1 MCQRPKRKM
10 QNFHTKLHEIIL
22 SFINL
27 NYLEVQ
33 SHRYHFFLSNICL
46 FKFQNFQALDKCQLG
61 NLVQDKEVKLDSTG
75 QVHQLVVLT

>member
-1 MCQRPKRKM
+1 M
-10 QNFHTKLHEIIL
+10 QIFHTKLQEIIL

-33 SHRYHFFLSNICL
+33 SHHYHFFLSDICS
-46 FKFQNFQALDKCQLG
+46 FKFQHFQALDKCQLG
-61 NLVQDKEVKLDSTG
+61 HLVHDKEEKLDSTG